1 LERCRAEFD
10 GQQMHL
16 ALEAIWLTLGETN
29 RYFSAQ
35 APWAL
40 RKSGTE
46 EDLARM
52 ATVLYV
58 TLEVVRIVAI
68 LVQPVMPGP
77 AAKIL
82 DLVAGPGRTCA
93 DIGVSVGPGTPLPA
107 RAPVFPRYVER
118 RGGER
123 K

>member
-1 LERCRAEFD
+1 
-10 GQQMHL
+10 MHL

-35 APWAL
+35 QPWAL

-46 EDLARM
+46 ADLARM

-68 LVQPVMPGP
+68 LVQPVMPGS

-82 DLVAGPGRTCA
+82 DLLAQQNRTFA
-93 DIGVSVGPGTPLPA
+93 DIATPLTPGVALPA
-107 RAPVFPRYVER
+107 PEPVYPRYVEPK
-118 RGGER
+118 EA
-123 K
+123 